1 MDPYALG
8 YWLGNGTTGI
18 PSVTHDRRDLAP
30 VVAMVR
36 AGYAV
41 SAVHHHRGE
50 GYERVQRT
58 ALAGLLAKRGVPCP
72 LRCDLQSAG
81 VLRHKHIPEAYLRSA
96 IEQRLE
102 LLAGLIDSDGHVDP
116 KGRVRFVTTSTDL
129 AAGVLDLAEGLGF
142 RPYRMETPAGTSSS
156 GVVGRQAVITVGFQ
170 PTTPIPTR
178 LQRKAIS
185 RLAPQRRVAITRIDC
200 DPSSTHRGR
209 CIQVDRADGLY
220 VVGRQLTVT
229 HNSQLV
235 SRLFP
240 AYWVSRHPELFCAIA
255 SYSGELAYA
264 HSREARHYYRL
275 TGHVLSKD
283 SAAVGNWLTPQR
295 GGCIAAGVRGPF
307 TGKGYNLGI
316 IDDPYKGPEDAKSAL
331 QRERLIDWLKSV
343 WFTRA
348 EPGLTA
354 EGALL
359 PAAQVVVQ
367 TRWDHHDMTAWLLEQ
382 ETEENPEHWTV
393 LNLPAIAEPISIAMP
408 IPPTCTRVPDWR
420 QPGEPLCPERVPL
433 AVLQR
438 IRTRLGSYW
447 WNALYQQ
454 RPSPA
459 EGLLFRKGWIHPPL
473 PIAPGQPRKYMP
485 LVLSCD
491 LSFKDGKDNDA
502 CGFALLGLLEP
513 QRHPAA
519 EARRQGLALAASAA
533 GAQGASKGVNTTHH
547 LAGGPDPWAELQI
560 EALWSHRQRL
570 DLPGVIKFL
579 LASLASLERQG
590 LRPHAVLIE
599 DAANG
604 PAVCQL
610 LRRQVPGLIAIPP
623 KGSKVSRAHA
633 VAPLVEAG
641 QVRFHRRSESLIEEL
656 LAFSPRGGVDDQVD
670 AFCQGVLWIE
680 AQYWRGRGHSSA
692 PLPMVFSR

>member
-1 MDPYALG
+1 MGRIAS
-8 YWLGNGTTGI
+8 TTNPAPTA
-18 PSVTHDRRDLAP
+18 PSD
-30 VVAMVR
+30 
-36 AGYAV
+36 G
-41 SAVHHHRGE
+41 
-50 GYERVQRT
+50 
-58 ALAGLLAKRGVPCP
+58 GLLLDPATDSWADWGLLGVPDP
-72 LRCDLQSAG
+72 DRASITRQGLLFRDF
-81 VLRHKHIPEAYLRSA
+81 IRSA
-96 IEQRLE
+96 FPSFLFHRLSE
-102 LLAGLIDSDGHVDP
+102 LLIDLLQQVADGQ
-116 KGRVRFVTTSTDL
+116 L
-129 AAGVLDLAEGLGF
+129 
-142 RPYRMETPAGTSSS
+142 
-156 GVVGRQAVITVGFQ
+156 
-170 PTTPIPTR
+170 TR
-178 LQRKAIS
+178 LIVCCPPRHGK
-185 RLAPQRRVAITRIDC
+185 
-200 DPSSTHRGR
+200 
-209 CIQVDRADGLY
+209 
-220 VVGRQLTVT
+220 
-229 HNSQLV
+229 SQLV

-264 HSREARHYYRL
+264 HSREARHYYRI
-275 TGHVLSKD
+275 TGHALSKD

-382 ETEENPEHWTV
+382 EADENPEHWTV
-393 LNLPAIAEPISIAMP
+393 LNLPAIAEPEAISMQ
-408 IPPTCTRVPDWR
+408 IPHTCKKVHDWR

-459 EGLLFRKGWIHPPL
+459 EGLLFRKGWIQPPL
-473 PIAPGQPRKYMP
+473 PVVPGQPRRYAP

-519 EARRQGLALAASAA
+519 QARRQGLVLAANA
-533 GAQGASKGVNTTHH
+533 GAARYPSHEQVPSRDHD
-547 LAGGPDPWAELQI
+547 LWAELQI
-560 EALWSHRQRL
+560 EALWAHRQQL
-570 DLPGVIKFL
+570 DLPGVIKYL

-590 LRPHAVLIE
+590 LRPNAVLIE

-610 LRRQVPGLIAIPP
+610 LKRQVPGLIAIPP
-623 KGSKVSRAHA
+623 KGSKASRAHA

-641 QVRFHRRSESLIEEL
+641 QVRFARKADSLVDEL

-670 AFCQGVLWIE
+670 AFCQGALWIE
-680 AQYWRGRGHSSA
+680 AQFWRGRGYGTSPA
-692 PLPMVFSR
+692 PMVFSR

>member
-1 MDPYALG
+1 MGRIASTLRPPA
-8 YWLGNGTTGI
+8 
-18 PSVTHDRRDLAP
+18 PSGHD
-30 VVAMVR
+30 
-36 AGYAV
+36 G
-41 SAVHHHRGE
+41 
-50 GYERVQRT
+50 
-58 ALAGLLAKRGVPCP
+58 GLLLDPATDLWADWGLLGVPDP
-72 LRCDLQSAG
+72 DRASMTRQGLLFRDF
-81 VLRHKHIPEAYLRSA
+81 IRSA
-96 IEQRLE
+96 FPSFQFHRLSE
-102 LLAGLIDSDGHVDP
+102 LLIDLLQQVADG
-116 KGRVRFVTTSTDL
+116 KL
-129 AAGVLDLAEGLGF
+129 
-142 RPYRMETPAGTSSS
+142 
-156 GVVGRQAVITVGFQ
+156 
-170 PTTPIPTR
+170 TR
-178 LQRKAIS
+178 LIVCCPPRHGK
-185 RLAPQRRVAITRIDC
+185 
-200 DPSSTHRGR
+200 
-209 CIQVDRADGLY
+209 
-220 VVGRQLTVT
+220 
-229 HNSQLV
+229 SQLV

-264 HSREARHYYRL
+264 HSREARHYYRI
-275 TGHVLSKD
+275 TGHALSKD

-382 ETEENPEHWTV
+382 ESQENPEHWTV
-393 LNLPAIAEPISIAMP
+393 LNLPAIAEPEAISMQ
-408 IPPTCTRVPDWR
+408 IPHTCTKVADWR
-420 QPGEPLCPERVPL
+420 QPGESLCPERVPL
-433 AVLQR
+433 DVLQR

-459 EGLLFRKGWIHPPL
+459 EGLLFRKDWIHPPL
-473 PIAPGQPRKYMP
+473 PVSPGQPHRYAP

-519 EARRQGLALAASAA
+519 DARRQGLALAANA
-533 GAQGASKGVNTTHH
+533 GAARGNGSLTVVGAH
-547 LAGGPDPWAELQI
+547 APDPWAELQI
-560 EALWSHRQRL
+560 EALWAHRQQL

-579 LASLASLERQG
+579 LASINSLERQG
-590 LRPHAVLIE
+590 LRPNAVLIE

-623 KGSKVSRAHA
+623 KGSKASRAHA
-633 VAPLVEAG
+633 VAPLLEAG
-641 QVRFHRRSESLIEEL
+641 QVRFARKADSLVEEL

-680 AQYWRGRGHSSA
+680 AQFWRGRGYGSS
-692 PLPMVFSR
+692 PVPMVFSR

>member
-1 MDPYALG
+1 MGRIASTLRPKA
-8 YWLGNGTTGI
+8 
-18 PSVTHDRRDLAP
+18 PSLP
-30 VVAMVR
+30 S
-36 AGYAV
+36 AG
-41 SAVHHHRGE
+41 
-50 GYERVQRT
+50 
-58 ALAGLLAKRGVPCP
+58 GLL
-72 LRCDLQSAG
+72 L
-81 VLRHKHIPEAYLRSA
+81 
-96 IEQRLE
+96 
-102 LLAGLIDSDGHVDP
+102 DP
-116 KGRVRFVTTSTDL
+116 STDL
-129 AAGVLDLAEGLGF
+129 WADWGLLGVPDPDRATTTRQGLLFKDFILAAFPSFQFHRLSELLIDLLQQVADGKL
-142 RPYRMETPAGTSSS
+142 
-156 GVVGRQAVITVGFQ
+156 
-170 PTTPIPTR
+170 TR
-178 LQRKAIS
+178 LIVCTPPRHGK
-185 RLAPQRRVAITRIDC
+185 
-200 DPSSTHRGR
+200 
-209 CIQVDRADGLY
+209 
-220 VVGRQLTVT
+220 
-229 HNSQLV
+229 SQLV

-240 AYWVSRHPELFCAIA
+240 AYWVSRHPQLFCAIA
-255 SYSGELAYA
+255 SYSAELAYA

-275 TGHVLSKD
+275 SGHALSKD

-331 QRERLIDWLKSV
+331 HRERLIDWLKSV

-348 EPGLTA
+348 EPGQSSD
-354 EGALL
+354 GQWL

-367 TRWDHHDMTAWLLEQ
+367 TRWDHQDMTAWLLAQ
-382 ETEENPEHWTV
+382 EGQGPEGGEHPEHWTV

-459 EGLLFRKGWIHPPL
+459 EGLLFRKAWIQSPL
-473 PIAPGQPRKYMP
+473 PTAPGQPRRYAP

-513 QRHPAA
+513 QRHLAVQ
-519 EARRQGLALAASAA
+519 ARRQGLALATNAA
-533 GAQGASKGVNTTHH
+533 GAQRPGPHTPEAAGAQ
-547 LAGGPDPWAELQI
+547 DPWAELQI
-560 EALWSHRQRL
+560 EALWAHRQRL

-610 LRRQVPGLIAIPP
+610 LRRQVPGLIAITP
-623 KGSKVSRAHA
+623 KGSKASRAHA

-641 QVRFHRRSESLIEEL
+641 QVRFARKSDSLVEEL
-656 LAFSPRGGVDDQVD
+656 LAFSPRGGIDDQVD
-670 AFCQGVLWIE
+670 AFTQGVLWIE

>member
-1 MDPYALG
+1 MGRIASTLRPQA
-8 YWLGNGTTGI
+8 
-18 PSVTHDRRDLAP
+18 PSLP
-30 VVAMVR
+30 S
-36 AGYAV
+36 AG
-41 SAVHHHRGE
+41 
-50 GYERVQRT
+50 
-58 ALAGLLAKRGVPCP
+58 GLLLDPVTDLWADWGLLGVPDP
-72 LRCDLQSAG
+72 DREITTSQGLLFRDF
-81 VLRHKHIPEAYLRSA
+81 IRSA
-96 IEQRLE
+96 FPTFQFHRLSE
-102 LLAGLIDSDGHVDP
+102 LLIELLQQVADG
-116 KGRVRFVTTSTDL
+116 KL
-129 AAGVLDLAEGLGF
+129 
-142 RPYRMETPAGTSSS
+142 
-156 GVVGRQAVITVGFQ
+156 
-170 PTTPIPTR
+170 TR
-178 LQRKAIS
+178 LIVCCPPRHGK
-185 RLAPQRRVAITRIDC
+185 
-200 DPSSTHRGR
+200 
-209 CIQVDRADGLY
+209 
-220 VVGRQLTVT
+220 
-229 HNSQLV
+229 SQLV

-255 SYSGELAYA
+255 SYSAELAYA
-264 HSREARHYYRL
+264 HSREARHYYRS
-275 TGHVLSKD
+275 TGHALSKD

-331 QRERLIDWLKSV
+331 QRVRLIDWLKSV

-354 EGALL
+354 DGALL

-367 TRWDHHDMTAWLLEQ
+367 TRWDHHDMTTWLLEQ
-382 ETEENPEHWTV
+382 EAEENPEHWTV

-459 EGLLFRKGWIHPPL
+459 EGLLFRKAWIQAPL
-473 PIAPGQPRKYMP
+473 PTAPGQPRRYAP

-491 LSFKDGKDNDA
+491 LSFKDGKENDA

-513 QRHPAA
+513 QRHLAV
-519 EARRQGLALAASAA
+519 EARRLGLALATNAA
-533 GAQGASKGVNTTHH
+533 GAQRSRAPHPEGAN
-547 LAGGPDPWAELQI
+547 APPDPWAELQI
-560 EALWSHRQRL
+560 EALWSHRQQL

-610 LRRQVPGLIAIPP
+610 LKRQVPGLIAIPP
-623 KGSKVSRAHA
+623 KGSKASRAHA

-641 QVRFHRRSESLIEEL
+641 QVRFARKADSLIEEL
-656 LAFSPRGGVDDQVD
+656 LAFSPRGGIDDQVD

>member
-1 MDPYALG
+1 MGRIASTLRPQVLS
-8 YWLGNGTTGI
+8 L
-18 PSVTHDRRDLAP
+18 PS
-30 VVAMVR
+30 
-36 AGYAV
+36 AG
-41 SAVHHHRGE
+41 
-50 GYERVQRT
+50 
-58 ALAGLLAKRGVPCP
+58 GLLLDSATDLWADWGLLGVPDP
-72 LRCDLQSAG
+72 DRATTTRQGLLFRDF
-81 VLRHKHIPEAYLRSA
+81 IRSA
-96 IEQRLE
+96 FPSFQFHRLSE
-102 LLAGLIDSDGHVDP
+102 LLIDLLQQVADG
-116 KGRVRFVTTSTDL
+116 KL
-129 AAGVLDLAEGLGF
+129 
-142 RPYRMETPAGTSSS
+142 
-156 GVVGRQAVITVGFQ
+156 
-170 PTTPIPTR
+170 TR
-178 LQRKAIS
+178 LIVCTPPRHGK
-185 RLAPQRRVAITRIDC
+185 
-200 DPSSTHRGR
+200 
-209 CIQVDRADGLY
+209 
-220 VVGRQLTVT
+220 
-229 HNSQLV
+229 SQLV

-240 AYWVSRHPELFCAIA
+240 AYWVSRHPQLFCAIA
-255 SYSGELAYA
+255 SYSAELAYA
-264 HSREARHYYRL
+264 HSREARHYYRI
-275 TGHVLSKD
+275 TGHALSKD

-348 EPGLTA
+348 EPGQSSD
-354 EGALL
+354 GHWL

-367 TRWDHHDMTAWLLEQ
+367 TRWDHQDMTAWLLEQ
-382 ETEENPEHWTV
+382 EAEEHPEHWTV

-408 IPPTCTRVPDWR
+408 IPPTCRRVPDWR
-420 QPGEPLCPERVPL
+420 QPGEALCPERVPL

-459 EGLLFRKGWIHPPL
+459 EGLLFRKAWIQAPL
-473 PIAPGQPRKYMP
+473 PTAPGQPRRYAP

-513 QRHPAA
+513 QRHLAA
-519 EARRQGLALAASAA
+519 DARRRGLALAANAA
-533 GAQGASKGVNTTHH
+533 GAQRPGPHTPEAAGAQ
-547 LAGGPDPWAELQI
+547 DPWAELQI

-579 LASLASLERQG
+579 LASLASLDRQG

-610 LRRQVPGLIAIPP
+610 LRRQVPGLIAITP
-623 KGSKVSRAHA
+623 KGSKASRAHA

-641 QVRFHRRSESLIEEL
+641 QVRFARKANSLVEEL
-656 LAFSPRGGVDDQVD
+656 LAFSPRGGIDDQVD
-670 AFCQGVLWIE
+670 AFTQGVLWIE

>member
-1 MDPYALG
+1 MGRIASTLHPPAALLPSDGGLLLDPATDRWADWGLLG
-8 YWLGNGTTGI
+8 VPDPERTTTTGQVLPFRDFI
-18 PSVTHDRRDLAP
+18 RGAFPSFQF
-30 VVAMVR
+30 
-36 AGYAV
+36 
-41 SAVHHHRGE
+41 HR
-50 GYERVQRT
+50 
-58 ALAGLLAKRGVPCP
+58 L
-72 LRCDLQSAG
+72 S
-81 VLRHKHIPEAYLRSA
+81 
-96 IEQRLE
+96 E
-102 LLAGLIDSDGHVDP
+102 LLIDLLQQVADGQ
-116 KGRVRFVTTSTDL
+116 L
-129 AAGVLDLAEGLGF
+129 
-142 RPYRMETPAGTSSS
+142 
-156 GVVGRQAVITVGFQ
+156 
-170 PTTPIPTR
+170 TR
-178 LQRKAIS
+178 LIVCCPPRHGK
-185 RLAPQRRVAITRIDC
+185 
-200 DPSSTHRGR
+200 
-209 CIQVDRADGLY
+209 
-220 VVGRQLTVT
+220 
-229 HNSQLV
+229 SQLV

-240 AYWVSRHPELFCAIA
+240 AYWVSRHPQLFCAIA
-255 SYSGELAYA
+255 SYSAELAYA
-264 HSREARHYYRL
+264 HSREARHYYRI
-275 TGHVLSKD
+275 TGHALSKD

-348 EPGLTA
+348 EPGQSCDGLW
-354 EGALL
+354 L

-367 TRWDHHDMTAWLLEQ
+367 TRWDHQDMTAWLLEQ
-382 ETEENPEHWTV
+382 ESQENPEHWTV

-420 QPGEPLCPERVPL
+420 QPGEALCPERVPL
-433 AVLQR
+433 EVLQR
-438 IRTRLGSYW
+438 IRTRLGSFW

-459 EGLLFRKGWIHPPL
+459 EGLLFRKGWIQLPL
-473 PIAPGQPRKYMP
+473 PVAPGQPRRYAP

-491 LSFKDGKDNDA
+491 LSFKDGNDNDA

-513 QRHPAA
+513 QRHPAV
-519 EARRQGLALAASAA
+519 EARRQGLALATNAA
-533 GAQGASKGVNTTHH
+533 GAHRSAQHAGEGAT
-547 LAGGPDPWAELQI
+547 APDPWAELQI
-560 EALWSHRQRL
+560 EALWAHRQRL

-590 LRPHAVLIE
+590 LRPNAVLIE

-610 LRRQVPGLIAIPP
+610 LKRQVPGLIAIAP
-623 KGSKVSRAHA
+623 KGSKASRAHA

-641 QVRFHRRSESLIEEL
+641 QVRFHRRSDSLIEEL
-656 LAFSPRGGVDDQVD
+656 LAFSPRGGIDDQVD

-680 AQYWRGRGHSSA
+680 AQFWRGRGHSSA

>member
-1 MDPYALG
+1 MGRIAATNRP
-8 YWLGNGTTGI
+8 
-18 PSVTHDRRDLAP
+18 
-30 VVAMVR
+30 
-36 AGYAV
+36 
-41 SAVHHHRGE
+41 
-50 GYERVQRT
+50 T
-58 ALAGLLAKRGVPCP
+58 ATVPTDGGLLLDPAADLWADWGLLGVPDP
-72 LRCDLQSAG
+72 DRATTTRQGLLFRDF
-81 VLRHKHIPEAYLRSA
+81 IRSA
-96 IEQRLE
+96 FPSFQFHRLSE
-102 LLAGLIDSDGHVDP
+102 LLIDLLQQVADGQ
-116 KGRVRFVTTSTDL
+116 L
-129 AAGVLDLAEGLGF
+129 
-142 RPYRMETPAGTSSS
+142 
-156 GVVGRQAVITVGFQ
+156 
-170 PTTPIPTR
+170 TR
-178 LQRKAIS
+178 LIVCCPPRHGK
-185 RLAPQRRVAITRIDC
+185 
-200 DPSSTHRGR
+200 
-209 CIQVDRADGLY
+209 
-220 VVGRQLTVT
+220 
-229 HNSQLV
+229 SQLV

-264 HSREARHYYRL
+264 HSREARHYYRIS
-275 TGHVLSKD
+275 GHALSKD

-382 ETEENPEHWTV
+382 EAEENPEHWTV
-393 LNLPAIAEPISIAMP
+393 LNLPAIAEPEAISMQ
-408 IPPTCTRVPDWR
+408 IPHTCTKVADWR

-459 EGLLFRKGWIHPPL
+459 EGLLFRKGWIQPPL
-473 PIAPGQPRKYMP
+473 PVAPGQPRRYAP

-519 EARRQGLALAASAA
+519 NARRQGLVLAANAGVARMRSNDDALA
-533 GAQGASKGVNTTHH
+533 
-547 LAGGPDPWAELQI
+547 PDRDLWAELQI
-560 EALWSHRQRL
+560 EALWAHRQQL
-570 DLPGVIKFL
+570 DLPGVIRFL
-579 LASLASLERQG
+579 LASLAALERQG
-590 LRPHAVLIE
+590 LRPNAVLIE

-610 LRRQVPGLIAIPP
+610 LKRQVPGLIAIPP
-623 KGSKVSRAHA
+623 KGSKASRAHA

-641 QVRFHRRSESLIEEL
+641 QVRFARKADSLVDEL

-680 AQYWRGRGHSSA
+680 AQFWRGRGYGTS
-692 PLPMVFSR
+692 PVPMVFSR

>member
-1 MDPYALG
+1 M
-8 YWLGNGTTGI
+8 
-18 PSVTHDRRDLAP
+18 
-30 VVAMVR
+30 
-36 AGYAV
+36 
-41 SAVHHHRGE
+41 
-50 GYERVQRT
+50 
-58 ALAGLLAKRGVPCP
+58 
-72 LRCDLQSAG
+72 
-81 VLRHKHIPEAYLRSA
+81 
-96 IEQRLE
+96 
-102 LLAGLIDSDGHVDP
+102 
-116 KGRVRFVTTSTDL
+116 GRI
-129 AAGVLDLAEGLGF
+129 A
-142 RPYRMETPAGTSSS
+142 
-156 GVVGRQAVITVGFQ
+156 
-170 PTTPIPTR
+170 
-178 LQRKAIS
+178 
-185 RLAPQRRVAITRIDC
+185 AITRPAATTPREGGLLLDPAIDLWADWGLLGVP
-200 DPSSTHRGR
+200 DPDRTTTTRQCLLFRDFIRSAFPSFQFHRLSELL
-209 CIQVDRADGLY
+209 IDLLQQVADG
-220 VVGRQLTVT
+220 QLTRLIVCCPPR
-229 HNSQLV
+229 HGKSQLV

-264 HSREARHYYRL
+264 HSREARHYYRI
-275 TGHVLSKD
+275 TGHALSKD

-382 ETEENPEHWTV
+382 EAEENPEHWTV
-393 LNLPAIAEPISIAMP
+393 LNLPAIAEPEAIAMQ
-408 IPPTCTRVPDWR
+408 IPHTCTKVADWR

-459 EGLLFRKGWIHPPL
+459 EGLLFRKGWIQPPL
-473 PIAPGQPRKYMP
+473 PVAPGQPRRYAP

-491 LSFKDGKDNDA
+491 LSFKDGKENDA

-519 EARRQGLALAASAA
+519 DARRQGLVLAANAGAARVRSNDDALAPERD
-533 GAQGASKGVNTTHH
+533 
-547 LAGGPDPWAELQI
+547 LWAELQI
-560 EALWSHRQRL
+560 EALWAHRQQL

-579 LASLASLERQG
+579 LASLAALERQG
-590 LRPHAVLIE
+590 LRPNAVLIE

-610 LRRQVPGLIAIPP
+610 LKRQVPGLIAIPP
-623 KGSKVSRAHA
+623 KGSKASRAHA

-641 QVRFHRRSESLIEEL
+641 QVRFARKADSLVEEL

-670 AFCQGVLWIE
+670 AFCQGLLWIE
-680 AQYWRGRGHSSA
+680 AQFWRGRGYGAS
-692 PLPMVFSR
+692 PVPMVFSR

>member
-1 MDPYALG
+1 MGRIAATLRPPAS
-8 YWLGNGTTGI
+8 
-18 PSVTHDRRDLAP
+18 SVQD
-30 VVAMVR
+30 
-36 AGYAV
+36 G
-41 SAVHHHRGE
+41 
-50 GYERVQRT
+50 
-58 ALAGLLAKRGVPCP
+58 GLLLDPAT
-72 LRCDLQSAG
+72 DLWADWGLLGISDPDRVTTTRHGLLFRDFISSAFPSFQF
-81 VLRHKHIPEAYLRSA
+81 H
-96 IEQRLE
+96 RLSE
-102 LLAGLIDSDGHVDP
+102 LLIDLLQQVADGQ
-116 KGRVRFVTTSTDL
+116 L
-129 AAGVLDLAEGLGF
+129 
-142 RPYRMETPAGTSSS
+142 
-156 GVVGRQAVITVGFQ
+156 
-170 PTTPIPTR
+170 TR
-178 LQRKAIS
+178 LIVCCPPRHGK
-185 RLAPQRRVAITRIDC
+185 
-200 DPSSTHRGR
+200 
-209 CIQVDRADGLY
+209 
-220 VVGRQLTVT
+220 
-229 HNSQLV
+229 SQLV

-275 TGHVLSKD
+275 TGHALSKD

-295 GGCIAAGVRGPF
+295 GGCIAAGVKGPF

-382 ETEENPEHWTV
+382 ESQENPEHWTV
-393 LNLPAIAEPISIAMP
+393 LNLPAIAEPEAISMQ
-408 IPPTCTRVPDWR
+408 IPHTCTKVADWR

-433 AVLQR
+433 DVLQR

-459 EGLLFRKGWIHPPL
+459 EGLLFRKDWIQPPL
-473 PIAPGQPRKYMP
+473 PVAPGQPRRYAP

-491 LSFKDGKDNDA
+491 LSFKDGKENDA

-513 QRHPAA
+513 QRHPAVD
-519 EARRQGLALAASAA
+519 ARRQGLALATNASSAQRHRGAEGATAA
-533 GAQGASKGVNTTHH
+533 
-547 LAGGPDPWAELQI
+547 DPWAELQI
-560 EALWSHRQRL
+560 EALWAHRQRL

-590 LRPHAVLIE
+590 LRPNAVLIE

-610 LRRQVPGLIAIPP
+610 LKRQVPGLIAIPP
-623 KGSKVSRAHA
+623 KGSKASRAHA

-641 QVRFHRRSESLIEEL
+641 QVRFARKADSLVEEL

-670 AFCQGVLWIE
+670 AFCQGILWIE
-680 AQYWRGRGHSSA
+680 AQFWRGRGYGSS
-692 PLPMVFSR
+692 PVPMVFSR

>member
-1 MDPYALG
+1 M
-8 YWLGNGTTGI
+8 TTVDKQRNFGEFI
-18 PSVTHDRRDLAP
+18 LRAFPSFQFSRFSELLIDLLQQ
-30 VVAMVR
+30 VADGELTRLIVCCPPR
-36 AGYAV
+36 AGK
-41 SAVHHHRGE
+41 SA
-50 GYERVQRT
+50 
-58 ALAGLLAKRGVPCP
+58 
-72 LRCDLQSAG
+72 
-81 VLRHKHIPEAYLRSA
+81 
-96 IEQRLE
+96 
-102 LLAGLIDSDGHVDP
+102 
-116 KGRVRFVTTSTDL
+116 
-129 AAGVLDLAEGLGF
+129 
-142 RPYRMETPAGTSSS
+142 
-156 GVVGRQAVITVGFQ
+156 
-170 PTTPIPTR
+170 
-178 LQRKAIS
+178 
-185 RLAPQRRVAITRIDC
+185 
-200 DPSSTHRGR
+200 
-209 CIQVDRADGLY
+209 
-220 VVGRQLTVT
+220 
-229 HNSQLV
+229 LV

-240 AYWVSRHPELFCAIA
+240 AYWVSRHPQLFCAIA
-255 SYSGELAYA
+255 SYSAELAYA
-264 HSREARHYYRL
+264 HSREARHYYRI
-275 TGHVLSKD
+275 TGHALSKD

-316 IDDPYKGPEDAKSAL
+316 IDDPYKGPEDAKSSL

-348 EPGLTA
+348 EPGQSSA
-354 EGALL
+354 GHWL

-367 TRWDHHDMTAWLLEQ
+367 TRWDHHDMTAWLLKQ
-382 ETEENPEHWTV
+382 EAEENPEHWTV

-408 IPPTCTRVPDWR
+408 IPATCTRVPDWR

-459 EGLLFRKGWIHPPL
+459 EGLLFRKGWIQQPL
-473 PIAPGQPRKYMP
+473 PTALGQPRRYAP

-502 CGFALLGLLEP
+502 CGFALLGMLEP
-513 QRHPAA
+513 QRHLAVQ
-519 EARRQGLALAASAA
+519 ARRQGLALATNAA
-533 GAQGASKGVNTTHH
+533 GAQRSRAPHPEGAN
-547 LAGGPDPWAELQI
+547 APDPWAELQI
-560 EALWSHRQRL
+560 EALWAHRQRL

-579 LASLASLERQG
+579 LASLNSLERQG

-610 LRRQVPGLIAIPP
+610 LKRQVPGLIAISP
-623 KGSKVSRAHA
+623 KSSKASRAHA

-641 QVRFHRRSESLIEEL
+641 QVRFARKSDSLVEEL
-656 LAFSPRGGVDDQVD
+656 LAFSPRGGIDDQVD
-670 AFCQGVLWIE
+670 AFTQGVLWIE

>member
-1 MDPYALG
+1 MGRIASTLRLPV
-8 YWLGNGTTGI
+8 
-18 PSVTHDRRDLAP
+18 PSGHD
-30 VVAMVR
+30 
-36 AGYAV
+36 G
-41 SAVHHHRGE
+41 
-50 GYERVQRT
+50 
-58 ALAGLLAKRGVPCP
+58 GLLLDPATDRWADWGLLGVPDP
-72 LRCDLQSAG
+72 DRVTTTRQGRLFRDF
-81 VLRHKHIPEAYLRSA
+81 IRSA
-96 IEQRLE
+96 FPTFQFHRLSE
-102 LLAGLIDSDGHVDP
+102 LLIDLLQQVADGQ
-116 KGRVRFVTTSTDL
+116 L
-129 AAGVLDLAEGLGF
+129 
-142 RPYRMETPAGTSSS
+142 
-156 GVVGRQAVITVGFQ
+156 
-170 PTTPIPTR
+170 TR
-178 LQRKAIS
+178 LIVCCPPRHGK
-185 RLAPQRRVAITRIDC
+185 
-200 DPSSTHRGR
+200 
-209 CIQVDRADGLY
+209 
-220 VVGRQLTVT
+220 
-229 HNSQLV
+229 SQLV

-240 AYWVSRHPELFCAIA
+240 AYWVSRHPEHFCAIA
-255 SYSGELAYA
+255 SYSSELAYA
-264 HSREARHYYRL
+264 HSREARHYFRL
-275 TGHVLSKD
+275 TGHALSKD

-354 EGALL
+354 DGALL

-382 ETEENPEHWTV
+382 EAEENPEHWTV

-433 AVLQR
+433 EVLQR

-459 EGLLFRKGWIHPPL
+459 EGLLFRKDWIQAPL
-473 PIAPGQPRKYMP
+473 PVALGQPRRYAP

-513 QRHPAA
+513 QRHLAV
-519 EARRQGLALAASAA
+519 EARRQGLVLAANAA
-533 GAQGASKGVNTTHH
+533 GGAPLVTPGQQPHVEGAN
-547 LAGGPDPWAELQI
+547 APWAELQI
-560 EALWSHRQRL
+560 EALWSHRQQL

-579 LASLASLERQG
+579 LASLNSLERQG

-610 LRRQVPGLIAIPP
+610 LKRQVPGLIAIPP
-623 KGSKVSRAHA
+623 KGSKASRAHA

-641 QVRFHRRSESLIEEL
+641 QVRFARKADSLIEEL
-656 LAFSPRGGVDDQVD
+656 LAVSPRGGVDDQVD

-680 AQYWRGRGHSSA
+680 AQYWRGRGHSSE

>member
-1 MDPYALG
+1 MGRIAS
-8 YWLGNGTTGI
+8 TTR
-18 PSVTHDRRDLAP
+18 PAVTVPTD
-30 VVAMVR
+30 
-36 AGYAV
+36 G
-41 SAVHHHRGE
+41 
-50 GYERVQRT
+50 
-58 ALAGLLAKRGVPCP
+58 GLLLNPATDLWADWGLLGVPDP
-72 LRCDLQSAG
+72 DRATTTRQGLLFRDF
-81 VLRHKHIPEAYLRSA
+81 IRSA
-96 IEQRLE
+96 FPAFQFHRLSE
-102 LLAGLIDSDGHVDP
+102 LLIDLLQQVADGQ
-116 KGRVRFVTTSTDL
+116 L
-129 AAGVLDLAEGLGF
+129 
-142 RPYRMETPAGTSSS
+142 
-156 GVVGRQAVITVGFQ
+156 
-170 PTTPIPTR
+170 TR
-178 LQRKAIS
+178 LIVCCPPRHGK
-185 RLAPQRRVAITRIDC
+185 
-200 DPSSTHRGR
+200 
-209 CIQVDRADGLY
+209 
-220 VVGRQLTVT
+220 
-229 HNSQLV
+229 SQLV

-264 HSREARHYYRL
+264 HSREARHFYRS
-275 TGHVLSKD
+275 TGNPLCKD

-307 TGKGYNLGI
+307 TGKGYTLGI
-316 IDDPYKGPEDAKSAL
+316 IDDPVKGPEDAKSAL

-382 ETEENPEHWTV
+382 EAEENPEHWTV
-393 LNLPAIAEPISIAMP
+393 LNLPAIAEPEAISMQ
-408 IPPTCTRVPDWR
+408 IPHTCTKVADWR
-420 QPGEPLCPERVPL
+420 QPGEALCPERVPL
-433 AVLQR
+433 DVLQR

-459 EGLLFRKGWIHPPL
+459 EGLLFRKQWIQPPL
-473 PIAPGQPRKYMP
+473 PVAAGQPRRYAP

-519 EARRQGLALAASAA
+519 DARRQGLVLAANAGAARVRSNDDALAP
-533 GAQGASKGVNTTHH
+533 GQD
-547 LAGGPDPWAELQI
+547 LWAELQI
-560 EALWSHRQRL
+560 EALWAHRQQL

-579 LASLASLERQG
+579 LASLTSLERQG
-590 LRPHAVLIE
+590 LRPNAVLIE

-610 LRRQVPGLIAIPP
+610 LKRQVPGLIAIPP
-623 KGSKVSRAHA
+623 KGSKASRSHA

-641 QVRFHRRSESLIEEL
+641 QVRFARKADSLIEEL
-656 LAFSPRGGVDDQVD
+656 LAFSPRGGIDDQVD

-680 AQYWRGRGHSSA
+680 AQFWRGRGYGAS
-692 PLPMVFSR
+692 PVPMVFSR

>member
-1 MDPYALG
+1 MGRVA
-8 YWLGNGTTGI
+8 TTTRAAATI
-18 PSVTHDRRDLAP
+18 P
-30 VVAMVR
+30 
-36 AGYAV
+36 
-41 SAVHHHRGE
+41 GE
-50 GYERVQRT
+50 G
-58 ALAGLLAKRGVPCP
+58 GLLLDPATDLWADWGLLGVPDP
-72 LRCDLQSAG
+72 DRATTTRQGLLFRDF
-81 VLRHKHIPEAYLRSA
+81 IRSA
-96 IEQRLE
+96 FPSFQFHRLSE
-102 LLAGLIDSDGHVDP
+102 LLIDLLQQV
-116 KGRVRFVTTSTDL
+116 
-129 AAGVLDLAEGLGF
+129 AEGKL
-142 RPYRMETPAGTSSS
+142 
-156 GVVGRQAVITVGFQ
+156 
-170 PTTPIPTR
+170 TR
-178 LQRKAIS
+178 LIVCCPPRHGK
-185 RLAPQRRVAITRIDC
+185 
-200 DPSSTHRGR
+200 
-209 CIQVDRADGLY
+209 
-220 VVGRQLTVT
+220 
-229 HNSQLV
+229 SQLV

-264 HSREARHYYRL
+264 HSREARHYYRI
-275 TGHVLSKD
+275 TGHALSKD

-348 EPGLTA
+348 EPGFTA

-382 ETEENPEHWTV
+382 EAEENPEHWTV
-393 LNLPAIAEPISIAMP
+393 LNLPAIAEPEAISMQ
-408 IPPTCTRVPDWR
+408 IPHTCTKVPDWR

-459 EGLLFRKGWIHPPL
+459 EGLLFRKGWIQPPL
-473 PIAPGQPRKYMP
+473 PVAPGQPRRYAP

-491 LSFKDGKDNDA
+491 LSFKDGKENDA

-519 EARRQGLALAASAA
+519 DARRQGLVLAANAGAARGRSNDDALA
-533 GAQGASKGVNTTHH
+533 
-547 LAGGPDPWAELQI
+547 PDRDLWAELQI
-560 EALWSHRQRL
+560 EALWAHRQQL

-579 LASLASLERQG
+579 LASLAALERQG
-590 LRPHAVLIE
+590 LRPNAVLIE

-610 LRRQVPGLIAIPP
+610 LKRQVPGLIAIPP
-623 KGSKVSRAHA
+623 KGSKASRAHA

-641 QVRFHRRSESLIEEL
+641 QVRFARKADSLVEEL

-670 AFCQGVLWIE
+670 AFCQGVLWME
-680 AQYWRGRGHSSA
+680 AQFWRGRGYGAS
-692 PLPMVFSR
+692 PVPMVFSR

>member
-1 MDPYALG
+1 MGRIAATLTPTA
-8 YWLGNGTTGI
+8 
-18 PSVTHDRRDLAP
+18 SVLSD
-30 VVAMVR
+30 
-36 AGYAV
+36 G
-41 SAVHHHRGE
+41 
-50 GYERVQRT
+50 
-58 ALAGLLAKRGVPCP
+58 GLLLDPNNDLWADWGLLGVPDP
-72 LRCDLQSAG
+72 DRATTTRQGLLFRDFIQSAFPTFQF
-81 VLRHKHIPEAYLRSA
+81 H
-96 IEQRLE
+96 RLSE
-102 LLAGLIDSDGHVDP
+102 LLIDLLQQVADG
-116 KGRVRFVTTSTDL
+116 RL
-129 AAGVLDLAEGLGF
+129 
-142 RPYRMETPAGTSSS
+142 
-156 GVVGRQAVITVGFQ
+156 
-170 PTTPIPTR
+170 TR
-178 LQRKAIS
+178 LIVCCPPRHGK
-185 RLAPQRRVAITRIDC
+185 
-200 DPSSTHRGR
+200 
-209 CIQVDRADGLY
+209 
-220 VVGRQLTVT
+220 
-229 HNSQLV
+229 SQLV

-240 AYWVSRHPELFCAIA
+240 AYWVGRHPELFCAIA

-275 TGHVLSKD
+275 TGHALSKD

-367 TRWDHHDMTAWLLEQ
+367 TRWDHHDMIAWLLEQ

-408 IPPTCTRVPDWR
+408 IPPTCTRVQDWR

-433 AVLQR
+433 EVLQR

-459 EGLLFRKGWIHPPL
+459 EGLLFRKDWIQAPL
-473 PIAPGQPRKYMP
+473 PVAPGQPRRYAP

-513 QRHPAA
+513 QRHLAV
-519 EARRQGLALAASAA
+519 EARRLGLALATNAA
-533 GAQGASKGVNTTHH
+533 GAQRSRAPHPEGAN
-547 LAGGPDPWAELQI
+547 APDPWAELQI
-560 EALWSHRQRL
+560 EALWAHRQQL

-610 LRRQVPGLIAIPP
+610 LKRQVPGLIAIPP
-623 KGSKVSRAHA
+623 KGSKASRAHA

-641 QVRFHRRSESLIEEL
+641 QVRFARKADSLIEEL

>member
-1 MDPYALG
+1 MG
-8 YWLGNGTTGI
+8 
-18 PSVTHDRRDLAP
+18 R
-30 VVAMVR
+30 VASTLR
-36 AGYAV
+36 P
-41 SAVHHHRGE
+41 
-50 GYERVQRT
+50 T
-58 ALAGLLAKRGVPCP
+58 ANVPTDGGLLLDPATDLWADWGLLGVPDP
-72 LRCDLQSAG
+72 DRATTTRQGQLFRDF
-81 VLRHKHIPEAYLRSA
+81 IRSA
-96 IEQRLE
+96 FPSFQFHRLSE
-102 LLAGLIDSDGHVDP
+102 LLIDLLQQVADGQ
-116 KGRVRFVTTSTDL
+116 L
-129 AAGVLDLAEGLGF
+129 
-142 RPYRMETPAGTSSS
+142 
-156 GVVGRQAVITVGFQ
+156 
-170 PTTPIPTR
+170 TR
-178 LQRKAIS
+178 LIVCCPPRHGK
-185 RLAPQRRVAITRIDC
+185 
-200 DPSSTHRGR
+200 
-209 CIQVDRADGLY
+209 
-220 VVGRQLTVT
+220 
-229 HNSQLV
+229 SQLV

-264 HSREARHYYRL
+264 HSREARHYYRI
-275 TGHVLSKD
+275 TGHALSKD

-354 EGALL
+354 DGALL

-382 ETEENPEHWTV
+382 EAEENPEHWTV
-393 LNLPAIAEPISIAMP
+393 LNLPAIAEPEAISMQ
-408 IPPTCTRVPDWR
+408 IPHTCTKVSDWR

-433 AVLQR
+433 VVLQR

-459 EGLLFRKGWIHPPL
+459 EGLLFRKDWIQPPL
-473 PIAPGQPRKYMP
+473 PIALGQPRRYAP

-513 QRHPAA
+513 QRHPAV

-533 GAQGASKGVNTTHH
+533 GAQGASKGVNATHPPS
-547 LAGGPDPWAELQI
+547 GGPDPWAELQI
-560 EALWSHRQRL
+560 EALWSHRQQL

-610 LRRQVPGLIAIPP
+610 LKRQVPGLIAIPP
-623 KGSKVSRAHA
+623 KGSKASRAHA

-641 QVRFHRRSESLIEEL
+641 QVRFARKADSLVEEL
-656 LAFSPRGGVDDQVD
+656 LTFSPRGGVDDQVD

-680 AQYWRGRGHSSA
+680 AQFWRGRGHISA

>member
-1 MDPYALG
+1 MGRIAS
-8 YWLGNGTTGI
+8 TTR
-18 PSVTHDRRDLAP
+18 PSVTVPTD
-30 VVAMVR
+30 
-36 AGYAV
+36 G
-41 SAVHHHRGE
+41 
-50 GYERVQRT
+50 
-58 ALAGLLAKRGVPCP
+58 GLLLDPATDLWADWGLLGVSDPDRATRTRQD
-72 LRCDLQSAG
+72 LLFCDFIRAAFPSFQF
-81 VLRHKHIPEAYLRSA
+81 H
-96 IEQRLE
+96 RLSE
-102 LLAGLIDSDGHVDP
+102 LLIDLLQQVADG
-116 KGRVRFVTTSTDL
+116 KL
-129 AAGVLDLAEGLGF
+129 
-142 RPYRMETPAGTSSS
+142 
-156 GVVGRQAVITVGFQ
+156 
-170 PTTPIPTR
+170 TR
-178 LQRKAIS
+178 LIVCCPPRHGK
-185 RLAPQRRVAITRIDC
+185 
-200 DPSSTHRGR
+200 
-209 CIQVDRADGLY
+209 
-220 VVGRQLTVT
+220 
-229 HNSQLV
+229 SQLV

-264 HSREARHYYRL
+264 HSREARHYYRI
-275 TGHVLSKD
+275 TGNALSKD

-354 EGALL
+354 NGALL

-382 ETEENPEHWTV
+382 EAEENPEHWTV
-393 LNLPAIAEPISIAMP
+393 LNLPAIAEPQAISMQ
-408 IPPTCTRVPDWR
+408 IPHTCTKVVDWR

-459 EGLLFRKGWIHPPL
+459 EGLLFRKDWIQPPL
-473 PIAPGQPRKYMP
+473 PIAPGQPRRYAP

-491 LSFKDGKDNDA
+491 LSFKDGKENDA
-502 CGFALLGLLEP
+502 CGFALLGLLEA
-513 QRHPAA
+513 QRHPAV
-519 EARRQGLALAASAA
+519 EARRQGLALAANAA
-533 GAQGASKGVNTTHH
+533 AAQGSPRGVSPTDT
-547 LAGGPDPWAELQI
+547 LAGRGAEGGGLDPWSELQI
-560 EALWSHRQRL
+560 EALWAHRQRL

-590 LRPHAVLIE
+590 LRPNAVLIE

-610 LRRQVPGLIAIPP
+610 LKRQVPGLIAIPP
-623 KGSKVSRAHA
+623 KGSKASRAHA

-641 QVRFHRRSESLIEEL
+641 QVRFARKADSLAEEL

-680 AQYWRGRGHSSA
+680 AQFWRGRGYGSS
-692 PLPMVFSR
+692 PVPMVFSR

>member
-1 MDPYALG
+1 MGRIASTLQPPAALLSNQGGLLLDPATDRWADWGL
-8 YWLGNGTTGI
+8 LGI
-18 PSVTHDRRDLAP
+18 PDPERTSITGQALQFREFI
-30 VVAMVR
+30 VR
-36 AGYAV
+36 AFPGFQFTRF
-41 SAVHHHRGE
+41 S
-50 GYERVQRT
+50 
-58 ALAGLLAKRGVPCP
+58 
-72 LRCDLQSAG
+72 
-81 VLRHKHIPEAYLRSA
+81 
-96 IEQRLE
+96 E
-102 LLAGLIDSDGHVDP
+102 LLIDLLQQVADGE
-116 KGRVRFVTTSTDL
+116 L
-129 AAGVLDLAEGLGF
+129 
-142 RPYRMETPAGTSSS
+142 
-156 GVVGRQAVITVGFQ
+156 
-170 PTTPIPTR
+170 TR
-178 LQRKAIS
+178 LIVCC
-185 RLAPQRRVAITRIDC
+185 P
-200 DPSSTHRGR
+200 P
-209 CIQVDRADGLY
+209 RAGK
-220 VVGRQLTVT
+220 
-229 HNSQLV
+229 SQLV

-240 AYWVSRHPELFCAIA
+240 AYWVSRHPQLFCAIA
-255 SYSGELAYA
+255 SYSAELAYA

-275 TGHVLSKD
+275 TGHALSKD

-348 EPGLTA
+348 EPGQSSA
-354 EGALL
+354 GQWL

-367 TRWDHHDMTAWLLEQ
+367 TRWDHQDMTAWLLAQ
-382 ETEENPEHWTV
+382 EGHGPEGGEHPEHWTV

-408 IPPTCTRVPDWR
+408 IPSTCTRVPDWR
-420 QPGEPLCPERVPL
+420 QPGEALCPERVPL
-433 AVLQR
+433 EVLRR

-459 EGLLFRKGWIHPPL
+459 EGLLFRKAWIQPPL
-473 PIAPGQPRKYMP
+473 PVALGQPRRYAP

-513 QRHPAA
+513 QRHLAM

-533 GAQGASKGVNTTHH
+533 GAQRPGPHTLEAAGAQ
-547 LAGGPDPWAELQI
+547 DPWAELQI
-560 EALWSHRQRL
+560 EALWAHRQRL

-579 LASLASLERQG
+579 LASLNSLERQG

-610 LRRQVPGLIAIPP
+610 LRRQVPGLIAITP
-623 KGSKVSRAHA
+623 KGSKASRAHA

-641 QVRFHRRSESLIEEL
+641 QVRFSRKADSLVEEL
-656 LAFSPRGGVDDQVD
+656 LAFSPRGGIDDQVD
-670 AFCQGVLWIE
+670 AFTQGVLWIE
-680 AQYWRGRGHSSA
+680 AQYWRGRGHNSA

>member
-1 MDPYALG
+1 MGRIASSLRPMASV
-8 YWLGNGTTGI
+8 
-18 PSVTHDRRDLAP
+18 PSD
-30 VVAMVR
+30 
-36 AGYAV
+36 G
-41 SAVHHHRGE
+41 
-50 GYERVQRT
+50 
-58 ALAGLLAKRGVPCP
+58 GLLLDPATDLWVDWGLLGVPDP
-72 LRCDLQSAG
+72 DRASMTRQGLHFRDF
-81 VLRHKHIPEAYLRSA
+81 IRSA
-96 IEQRLE
+96 FPSFQFHRLSE
-102 LLAGLIDSDGHVDP
+102 LLIDLLQQVADG
-116 KGRVRFVTTSTDL
+116 KL
-129 AAGVLDLAEGLGF
+129 
-142 RPYRMETPAGTSSS
+142 
-156 GVVGRQAVITVGFQ
+156 
-170 PTTPIPTR
+170 TR
-178 LQRKAIS
+178 LIVCCPPRHGK
-185 RLAPQRRVAITRIDC
+185 
-200 DPSSTHRGR
+200 
-209 CIQVDRADGLY
+209 
-220 VVGRQLTVT
+220 
-229 HNSQLV
+229 SQLV

-264 HSREARHYYRL
+264 HSREARHYYRI
-275 TGHVLSKD
+275 TGHALSKD

-295 GGCIAAGVRGPF
+295 GGCIAAGVKGPF

-354 EGALL
+354 NGALL

-382 ETEENPEHWTV
+382 EAEENPEHWTV
-393 LNLPAIAEPISIAMP
+393 LNLPAIAEPEAISMQ
-408 IPPTCTRVPDWR
+408 IPHTCTKVVDWR

-433 AVLQR
+433 DVLQR

-459 EGLLFRKGWIHPPL
+459 EGLLFRKDWVQPTL
-473 PIAPGQPRKYMP
+473 PVAPGQPRRYAP

-491 LSFKDGKDNDA
+491 LSFKDGKENDA

-519 EARRQGLALAASAA
+519 DAWRQGLVLAANAA
-533 GAQGASKGVNTTHH
+533 AAQGSPRGVSPTDT
-547 LAGGPDPWAELQI
+547 LGGRGAEGRGMDPWVELQI
-560 EALWSHRQRL
+560 EALWAHRQRL

-590 LRPHAVLIE
+590 LRPNAVLIE

-623 KGSKVSRAHA
+623 KGSKASRAHA

-641 QVRFHRRSESLIEEL
+641 QVRFARKADSLIEEL

-680 AQYWRGRGHSSA
+680 AQFWRGRGYGSS
-692 PLPMVFSR
+692 PVPMVFSR

>member
-1 MDPYALG
+1 MGRIASTLRPMA
-8 YWLGNGTTGI
+8 
-18 PSVTHDRRDLAP
+18 SVTTD
-30 VVAMVR
+30 
-36 AGYAV
+36 G
-41 SAVHHHRGE
+41 
-50 GYERVQRT
+50 
-58 ALAGLLAKRGVPCP
+58 GLLLDPATDLWEDWGLLGVPDP
-72 LRCDLQSAG
+72 DRATTT
-81 VLRHKHIPEAYLRSA
+81 RHGLLFRDFIRSA
-96 IEQRLE
+96 FPSFQFHRLSE
-102 LLAGLIDSDGHVDP
+102 LLIDLLQQVADGQ
-116 KGRVRFVTTSTDL
+116 L
-129 AAGVLDLAEGLGF
+129 
-142 RPYRMETPAGTSSS
+142 
-156 GVVGRQAVITVGFQ
+156 
-170 PTTPIPTR
+170 TR
-178 LQRKAIS
+178 LIVCCPPRHGK
-185 RLAPQRRVAITRIDC
+185 
-200 DPSSTHRGR
+200 
-209 CIQVDRADGLY
+209 
-220 VVGRQLTVT
+220 
-229 HNSQLV
+229 SQLV

-264 HSREARHYYRL
+264 HSREARHYYRI
-275 TGHVLSKD
+275 TGHALSKD

-354 EGALL
+354 DGALL

-382 ETEENPEHWTV
+382 EAEENPEHWTV
-393 LNLPAIAEPISIAMP
+393 LNLPAIAEPVAISMQ
-408 IPPTCTRVPDWR
+408 IPHTCKKVADWR
-420 QPGEPLCPERVPL
+420 QPGEALCPERVPL

-459 EGLLFRKGWIHPPL
+459 EGLLFRKDWIQPPL
-473 PIAPGQPRKYMP
+473 PIAPGQPRRYAP

-491 LSFKDGKDNDA
+491 LSFKDGKENDA

-513 QRHPAA
+513 QRHPAV
-519 EARRQGLALAASAA
+519 EARRQGLALAANA
-533 GAQGASKGVNTTHH
+533 GGAKGTPRGVNATHS

-560 EALWSHRQRL
+560 EALWAHRQRL
-570 DLPGVIKFL
+570 DLPGVIKYL

-590 LRPHAVLIE
+590 LRPNAVLIE

-610 LRRQVPGLIAIPP
+610 LKRQVPGLIAIPP
-623 KGSKVSRAHA
+623 KGSKASRAHA

-641 QVRFHRRSESLIEEL
+641 QVRFARKADSLIEEL
-656 LAFSPRGGVDDQVD
+656 LAFSPRGGWTTRWMPS
-670 AFCQGVLWIE
+670 A
-680 AQYWRGRGHSSA
+680 RGCSGSRRSSGA
-692 PLPMVFSR
+692 AGGMAARRYRWCSAAEP

>member
-1 MDPYALG
+1 MGRIAS
-8 YWLGNGTTGI
+8 TTRGMAAAA
-18 PSVTHDRRDLAP
+18 SDGGLLLAP
-30 VVAMVR
+30 ATDLW
-36 AGYAV
+36 GDW
-41 SAVHHHRGE
+41 
-50 GYERVQRT
+50 
-58 ALAGLLAKRGVPCP
+58 GLLAVPDP
-72 LRCDLQSAG
+72 DRATTTRQGLLFRDFIRTAFPTFQF
-81 VLRHKHIPEAYLRSA
+81 H
-96 IEQRLE
+96 RLSE
-102 LLAGLIDSDGHVDP
+102 LLIELLQQVADGQ
-116 KGRVRFVTTSTDL
+116 L
-129 AAGVLDLAEGLGF
+129 
-142 RPYRMETPAGTSSS
+142 
-156 GVVGRQAVITVGFQ
+156 
-170 PTTPIPTR
+170 TR
-178 LQRKAIS
+178 LIVCCPPRHGK
-185 RLAPQRRVAITRIDC
+185 
-200 DPSSTHRGR
+200 
-209 CIQVDRADGLY
+209 
-220 VVGRQLTVT
+220 
-229 HNSQLV
+229 SQLV

-264 HSREARHYYRL
+264 HSREARHYFRL
-275 TGHVLSKD
+275 TGHALSKD

-393 LNLPAIAEPISIAMP
+393 LNLPAIAEPEGISMQ
-408 IPPTCTRVPDWR
+408 IPHTCTKVADWR

-459 EGLLFRKGWIHPPL
+459 EGLLFRKEWIQSPL
-473 PIAPGQPRKYMP
+473 PITPGQPRRYAP

-513 QRHPAA
+513 QRHPAV
-519 EARRQGLALAASAA
+519 EARRQGLALATNA
-533 GAQGASKGVNTTHH
+533 GIALRPRQHTAQGAN
-547 LAGGPDPWAELQI
+547 APPDPWAELQI
-560 EALWSHRQRL
+560 EALWAHRQQL

-579 LASLASLERQG
+579 LAALASLERQG

-610 LRRQVPGLIAIPP
+610 LKRQVPGLIAIPP
-623 KGSKVSRAHA
+623 KGSKASRAHA

-641 QVRFHRRSESLIEEL
+641 QVRFARKADSLVEEL

-680 AQYWRGRGHSSA
+680 AQFWRGRGHSST
-692 PLPMVFSR
+692 PVPMLFSR

>member
-1 MDPYALG
+1 MGRVASTLRPSARPGQEGGLLLDPA
-8 YWLGNGTTGI
+8 T
-18 PSVTHDRRDLAP
+18 DLWADW
-30 VVAMVR
+30 
-36 AGYAV
+36 
-41 SAVHHHRGE
+41 
-50 GYERVQRT
+50 
-58 ALAGLLAKRGVPCP
+58 GLLAVPDP
-72 LRCDLQSAG
+72 DRATTTRQGLLFRDF
-81 VLRHKHIPEAYLRSA
+81 IRSA
-96 IEQRLE
+96 FPSFQFHRLSE
-102 LLAGLIDSDGHVDP
+102 LLIDLLQQVADGQ
-116 KGRVRFVTTSTDL
+116 L
-129 AAGVLDLAEGLGF
+129 
-142 RPYRMETPAGTSSS
+142 
-156 GVVGRQAVITVGFQ
+156 
-170 PTTPIPTR
+170 
-178 LQRKAIS
+178 S
-185 RLAPQRRVAITRIDC
+185 RLIVCCPPR
-200 DPSSTHRGR
+200 HGK
-209 CIQVDRADGLY
+209 
-220 VVGRQLTVT
+220 
-229 HNSQLV
+229 SQLV

-264 HSREARHYYRL
+264 HSREARHYYRI
-275 TGHVLSKD
+275 TGHALSKD

-393 LNLPAIAEPISIAMP
+393 LNLPAIAEPDAIALP
-408 IPPTCTRVPDWR
+408 IPSTCAKVVDWR

-433 AVLQR
+433 DVLQR

-459 EGLLFRKGWIHPPL
+459 EGLLFRKGWIQPPL
-473 PIAPGQPRKYMP
+473 PVAPGQPRRYMP

-513 QRHPAA
+513 QRHPAVD
-519 EARRQGLALAASAA
+519 ARRQGLALATNASTAHRPGQPVA
-533 GAQGASKGVNTTHH
+533 EGAYA
-547 LAGGPDPWAELQI
+547 PDPWAELQI
-560 EALWSHRQRL
+560 EALWAHRQRL

-590 LRPHAVLIE
+590 LRPNAVLIE

-623 KGSKVSRAHA
+623 KGSKASRAHA

-641 QVRFHRRSESLIEEL
+641 QVRFARKADLLVEEL

-680 AQYWRGRGHSSA
+680 AQFWRSRGYGSS
-692 PLPMVFSR
+692 PVPMVFSR